1 MPDAP
6 LGTGNWAPSPDSQR
20 TCKQESRKP
29 LPLQGSWAL
38 ARPPQGAREEGGG
51 GQGLRLR
58 HRSPGCPSPPWTS
71 WEALVGTSL
80 TLCLLL
86 CKTEQCHP
94 LPGAC
99 LGAQNVKNLPG
110 VQETWVQSLGREDP
124 LEKETATHSSVLAW
138 RTSWGRKELDTTERL
153 SLAHSLIAW
162 GRGSRGHRVCE
173 ALGQGWKLGQ
183 FPGRPLQQRP
193 PLATEGSL
201 LWGCLGAVPA
211 GPRTLTPFQPSLAVW
226 LSSTSRA

>member
-1 MPDAP
+1 M
-6 LGTGNWAPSPDSQR
+6 
-20 TCKQESRKP
+20 
-29 LPLQGSWAL
+29 
-38 ARPPQGAREEGGG
+38 
-51 GQGLRLR
+51 
-58 HRSPGCPSPPWTS
+58 
-71 WEALVGTSL
+71 GTSL

-94 LPGAC
+94 LPGAS
-99 LGAQNVKNLPG
+99 LGAQKVKNLPG
-110 VQETWVQSLGREDP
+110 VQETWVRSLGQEDP

-173 ALGQGWKLGQ
+173 ALGQGWKLDQ

-193 PLATEGSL
+193 PPAYRRLPALGLPWGSPSWATHPDPL
-201 LWGCLGAVPA
+201 PA
-211 GPRTLTPFQPSLAVW
+211 KSGRVAELNQQ
-226 LSSTSRA
+226 